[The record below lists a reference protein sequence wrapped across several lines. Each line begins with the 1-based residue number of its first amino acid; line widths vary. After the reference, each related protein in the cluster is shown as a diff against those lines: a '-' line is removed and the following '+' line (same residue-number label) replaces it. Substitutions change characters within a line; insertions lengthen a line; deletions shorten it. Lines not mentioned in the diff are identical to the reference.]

1 MCALYCVR
9 IPAPPLAGSALGSAL
24 TLGKPASSH
33 LCRKDSGV
41 SALWAVVRPGGGAAR
56 STPCSVSA
64 WCAAALATNLRSQ
77 NEAASSVVL
86 KRRNQPIRS
95 RGARG
100 ALSMGDS
107 TQLRFPGCEAESRLS
122 SLPFS
127 LGAGTE
133 RSSVTGPGP
142 HQAGE
147 AGAGSSASGPAPFPL
162 PQMGPGLSG

>member
-1 MCALYCVR
+1 MHFTVFESQLLLLLAV
-9 IPAPPLAGSALGSAL
+9 PLAVPLHLASLRL
-24 TLGKPASSH
+24 PTCVGKTVVC
-33 LCRKDSGV
+33 LLSG
-41 SALWAVVRPGGGAAR
+41 LWCGPGGGAAR

-100 ALSMGDS
+100 ALSVGDS

-133 RSSVTGPGP
+133 GSSVTGPGP

-147 AGAGSSASGPAPFPL
+147 AGTGSSASGPAPFPL